1 MPRMEVIVSGD
12 PLSIDEVV
20 AVARGEAAA
29 RPGPDLEK
37 RMAPAR
43 EVVERAVGRD
53 EVVYGI
59 TTGFGALASTRIDP
73 TETRQL
79 QINLLRSHAA
89 GVGDPVPDAV
99 VRAML
104 LLRAR
109 TLAQGHS
116 GVRPVVVRRLL
127 EMLDLGMVPV
137 VPGYGSVGAS
147 GDLAPFAHLALP
159 LIGEGEV
166 TFRGELLPAAAAL
179 SQAGLQ
185 PLNLEAKEGLSLLNG
200 TEGMTAMLCLGV
212 ARTERLARVADL
224 AAALS
229 IEALMGSA
237 RPFRPEIHR
246 LRPHPG
252 QMESAARIAR
262 LIEGSEIEVSHSE
275 DFTHAVQDAYS
286 LRCAPQV
293 HGAAMD
299 TLRHVRRVVDIEL
312 GAVVDNPIVFPESG
326 DVLSAGNFHG
336 QPLAFAADFL
346 TIAATELG
354 SISERRTDR
363 ILDPE
368 RSSGLP
374 PFLSVRPGLN
384 SGYMLAQYTAASLVA
399 ENRVL
404 SHPASVESIPTS
416 GSQEDHVSMGWGAA
430 RKMGEVLDNT
440 ARVLAVEMV
449 CAAQGVEFRAP
460 LRPAPGTARAVEI
473 IRTAVPPL
481 TDDRPVSS
489 DIETVA
495 EMIEAGAFDELL

>member
-20 AVARGEAAA
+20 AVARGARRC

-200 TEGMTAMLCLGV
+200 PEGMTAMLCLG
-212 ARTERLARVADL
+212 A
-224 AAALS
+224 
-229 IEALMGSA
+229 
-237 RPFRPEIHR
+237 
-246 LRPHPG
+246 
-252 QMESAARIAR
+252 
-262 LIEGSEIEVSHSE
+262 
-275 DFTHAVQDAYS
+275 
-286 LRCAPQV
+286 
-293 HGAAMD
+293 
-299 TLRHVRRVVDIEL
+299 
-312 GAVVDNPIVFPESG
+312 
-326 DVLSAGNFHG
+326 
-336 QPLAFAADFL
+336 
-346 TIAATELG
+346 
-354 SISERRTDR
+354 
-363 ILDPE
+363 PE
-368 RSSGLP
+368 RSSWREG
-374 PFLSVRPGLN
+374 
-384 SGYMLAQYTAASLVA
+384 
-399 ENRVL
+399 
-404 SHPASVESIPTS
+404 
-416 GSQEDHVSMGWGAA
+416 
-430 RKMGEVLDNT
+430 
-440 ARVLAVEMV
+440 
-449 CAAQGVEFRAP
+449 
-460 LRPAPGTARAVEI
+460 
-473 IRTAVPPL
+473 
-481 TDDRPVSS
+481 
-489 DIETVA
+489 
-495 EMIEAGAFDELL
+495 